1 MQRGARRAILGSS
14 NEDDRWQS
22 SRELKVEAVFWRGF
36 GEIKIAVGEL
46 MLLGSIQGPWTRAK
60 RGDRKVLKIDTN

>member
-1 MQRGARRAILGSS
+1 MHRGARRAILGSS

>member
-1 MQRGARRAILGSS
+1 MQRGARRVRLGSS

-22 SRELKVEAVFWRGF
+22 SRELKVEAVFWRGL

-46 MLLGSIQGPWTRAK
+46 MLLGSIHLSRFK